1 MKKKML
7 LTGFLASIML
17 VSCGSGNE
25 TVATNDKNVDTIK
38 IQFVPSRDPGEIITA
53 TKPLEG
59 LLKQELSKK
68 GFEVD
73 KIEVSVGTTYEAVGE
88 ALSAGSVDL
97 GLIPG
102 GTLVTYK
109 DGAEVL
115 LTATR
120 NGVSVE
126 SEKAIDWNKNKP
138 TTDVEEQVTFYRG
151 LILAGPS
158 KKGRELAK
166 KVNAGEKLTWEDLNS
181 AKWGVRGVTSSSG
194 YIYPYIWLQD
204 NYGKNIT
211 NLDSVVE
218 QANYGAAFAALA
230 SDTVD
235 VITIYADAR
244 KDYGKLWTSQFG
256 RKEDIFSETNVI
268 GVTDRIYNDTVSV
281 STNSETINS
290 HKGLKEALADSFI
303 EMAKTD
309 EGKKVIKIYSHKGYK
324 KAKMSDYDKEEQA
337 QNVLKELKPRN

>member
-7 LTGFLASIML
+7 LTMFLASIMF
-17 VSCGSGNE
+17 VSCGTDKKVSVNE
-25 TVATNDKNVDTIK
+25 NEIDTIK
-38 IQFVPSRDPGEIITA
+38 IQFVPSRDPGEIITV

-59 LLKQELSKK
+59 LLKSELSKK
-68 GFEVD
+68 GFDVK

-102 GTLVTYK
+102 GTLVIYK

-120 NGVSVE
+120 KGVSIE
-126 SEKAIDWNKNKP
+126 SENPIDWNKAKP
-138 TTDVEEQVTFYRG
+138 TTDVEEQVSFYRG
-151 LILAGPS
+151 LILSGPS

-166 KVNAGEKLTWEDLNS
+166 KVNSGQKLTWEDLNS
-181 AKWGVRGVTSSSG
+181 AKWGVRGVSSSSG
-194 YIYPYIWLQD
+194 YIYPYVWLQD
-204 NYGKNIT
+204 NYGKNLT

-230 SDTVD
+230 SDTID
-235 VITIYADAR
+235 VITVYADAR
-244 KDYGKLWTSQFG
+244 KDYGKLWKDQFG
-256 RKEDIFSETNVI
+256 RKNDIFEETDVI
-268 GVTDRIYNDTVSV
+268 GVTDRIYNDTVSISKKSDV
-281 STNSETINS
+281 LNN

-303 EMAKTD
+303 EMSKTE
-309 EGKKVIKIYSHKGYK
+309 EGKKIIKIYSHQGYK
-324 KAKMSDYDKEEQA
+324 KAKMSDYDKEA
-337 QNVLKELKPRN
+337 HVNNILRNK